1 MRWPQ
6 RKPDATG
13 PPPGPIYWLGHI
25 LRAWLPG
32 REAVEKP
39 LGRQGEDIAA
49 RYLKRQGYRILERNR
64 YLGRNEI
71 DIIAQEG
78 DTIAFVEVRTRSALD
93 GVPPED
99 TVGPTKQRQIRR
111 AAKRYIDQYGD
122 ESLYYRFDVVAVI
135 LPPGGAPVITLYRD
149 AFGG

>member
-1 MRWPQ
+1 M
-6 RKPDATG
+6 ATG
-13 PPPGPIYWLGHI
+13 ALADLVSRVFRGWI
-25 LRAWLPG
+25 AWLRG
-32 REAVEKP
+32 QEVVSGDARKP
-39 LGRQGEDIAA
+39 LGRQGEDVAA

-78 DTIAFVEVRTRSALD
+78 DTVAFVEVRTRRVRD
-93 GVPPED
+93 EVYPED

-111 AAKRYIDQYGD
+111 AAERYISQYGD
-122 ESLYYRFDVVAVI
+122 ENLYYRFDVVGVI
-135 LPPGGAPVITLYRD
+135 LPEDGEPEISLYRD

>member
-1 MRWPQ
+1 MWWPRRTVKTLGQ
-6 RKPDATG
+6 R
-13 PPPGPIYWLGHI
+13 
-25 LRAWLPG
+25 
-32 REAVEKP
+32 
-39 LGRQGEDIAA
+39 GEDAAA

-78 DTIAFVEVRTRSALD
+78 DTIAFVEVRTRKYLD

-99 TVGPTKQRQIRR
+99 SVGPAKQRQLRR
-111 AAKRYIDQYGD
+111 AAKRYIDLYGD
-122 ESLYYRFDVVAVI
+122 ESLYYRFDIVSVI
-135 LPPGGAPVITLYRD
+135 LPDTGKPAIVLYRD